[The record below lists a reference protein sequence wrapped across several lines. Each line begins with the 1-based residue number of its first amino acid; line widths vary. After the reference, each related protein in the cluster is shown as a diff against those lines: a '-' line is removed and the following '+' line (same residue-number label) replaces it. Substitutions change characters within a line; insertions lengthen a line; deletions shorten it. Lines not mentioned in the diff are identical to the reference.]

1 MAIDFEIDSQFVVKT
16 EAQWGSDATVYLENS
31 GMLVSSDSFWTVTD
45 QRKFKIPNG
54 VDTWTDLDYPPIGVG
69 GGGTNAYS
77 LTWDGFVFNP
87 ADSTEYYIAAGIQTR
102 APATVTT
109 FRQWHQIPVTASNFT
124 LNISLQVGNVPT
136 TELATWT
143 MYNRTQVTSQ
153 VISAAYDVN
162 ARVPIFYDFT
172 LAFVQGDT
180 MEISFTTPSYVT
192 NPLSLQL
199 HLILNFQAD

>member
-1 MAIDFEIDSQFVVKT
+1 MPTLNIEGNLLSDT
-16 EAQWGSDATVYLENS
+16 EANWAADAVVYTDKQMLISTDAQFGS
-31 GMLVSSDSFWTVTD
+31 TD
-45 QRKFKIPNG
+45 QNKFKLANG
-54 VDTWTDLDYPPIGVG
+54 ADTWANLDYMPIGI
-69 GGGTNAYS
+69 GGTNAYS

-87 ADSTEYYIAAGIQTR
+87 ADLTEYFIAAGIQMK
-102 APATVTT
+102 APATITT

-136 TELATWT
+136 AELATWT

-153 VISAAYDVN
+153 VISAVYDVN

-172 LAFVQGDT
+172 LAFVQGDI
-180 MEISFTTPSYVT
+180 MEISFTTPAYAT
-192 NPLSLQL
+192 NPTSLQL